1 VPKQFQPLAGVPIL
15 LRAIRPF
22 ASHPDVAHVAVVL
35 PAEDAGAPPEWLA
48 PLQGPALSLVA
59 GGAERTDSA
68 MAGLQALPAA
78 CVTVLVHD
86 GARPFVPREV
96 IDSVIAVARR
106 GEGAVPAM
114 PLSDTLKQA
123 AEPGPAPLVRT
134 TISRTGLWRAQTPQ
148 GFPRASLE
156 WGYEQARLDGL
167 TATDDAALVE
177 RIGTPVRLVPGSARN
192 LKITTAEDLAFAE
205 LLAGSPG

>member
-1 VPKQFQPLAGVPIL
+1 ML

-22 ASHPDVAHVAVVL
+22 ASHPDVAHVSVVL
-35 PAEDAGAPPEWLA
+35 PEEDAGAPPDWLA
-48 PLQGPALSLVA
+48 RLRGPGLSLVA

-68 MAGLQALPAA
+68 MAGLRALPAA
-78 CVTVLVHD
+78 CITVLVHD

-96 IDSVIAVARR
+96 VDAVIAVARQ
-106 GEGAVPAM
+106 GEGAVPAI

-123 AEPGPAPLVRT
+123 GEPGPAPLVRT
-134 TISRTGLWRAQTPQ
+134 TIPRDGLWRAQTPQ
-148 GFPRASLE
+148 GFPRAALE
-156 WGYEQARLDGL
+156 WAYEQAHLDGL